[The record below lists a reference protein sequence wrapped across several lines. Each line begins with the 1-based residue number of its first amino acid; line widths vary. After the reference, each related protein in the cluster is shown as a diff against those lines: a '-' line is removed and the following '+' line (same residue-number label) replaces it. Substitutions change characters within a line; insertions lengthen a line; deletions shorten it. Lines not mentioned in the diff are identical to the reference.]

1 MPTDTKNQR
10 VRLRF
15 RKHGDLRWISHH
27 DLMRTVERL
36 FRRAALRLGL
46 SQGFHPKARLM
57 FPSALALGVEGW
69 DEVLE
74 FELAEHGDAEQLA
87 VRLAAQ
93 APAGLTITHVQC
105 LPPGAAKARVRRM
118 TYRITVPEARR
129 ADLESRLQQFRD
141 QETCWVQRDAGPTTV
156 DVKAGLDQLDFQ
168 QGVLQFRLRSQG
180 PVPVRPREVL
190 GVLGLADLEREGW
203 SLARTEVEIE
213 P

>member
-15 RKHGDLRWISHH
+15 RKQGDLRWISHH

-36 FRRAALRLGL
+36 LRRAGLRLGM
-46 SQGFHPKARLM
+46 SQGFHPKARLT

-74 FELAEHGDAEQLA
+74 FELAEPLDAGQLA
-87 VRLAAQ
+87 ARLAAE
-93 APAGLTITHVQC
+93 APAGLTMTSVQC

-118 TYRITVPEARR
+118 TYRITVPEDRR
-129 ADLESRLQQFRD
+129 ADLASRLQAFRG
-141 QETCWVQRDAGPTTV
+141 QETYWVQRDAGPTTV

-168 QGVLQFRLRSQG
+168 QGVLQFRLSSQG
-180 PVPVRPREVL
+180 PVAVRPREVL
-190 GVLGLADLEREGW
+190 GALGLADLEREGW
-203 SLARTEVEIE
+203 HLARTAVEIE